1 MSPPR
6 RSRNT
11 KHLLSALQIAITLG
25 ILVFLFYD
33 SAKRAQMAEA
43 LRRADWRWLLA
54 GVFAYGAV
62 EILGA
67 IQWQLLLRIQGFRLP
82 WLQATS
88 IFFIGVFFTLFTPGL
103 IAGDAVQILY
113 LVKEKPERKAG
124 AVLVVVMDRILGLL
138 SLVVLAAVVAAA
150 RFHWLRRT
158 AVTARL
164 FDLTIV
170 LLAVGLL
177 CLIAAVP
184 AAKSRRLHN
193 VFSALHWADK
203 IAEIRD
209 ALGCYLVNRRRTAIA
224 FSLTVTAH
232 LFYFGTFYCTG
243 RALEGNVMTRAPSL
257 GEIFSIMP
265 IVNTLTALPISFAG
279 IGVRESLFQVLLH
292 DLSRAPEAVGVLIGA
307 LGFAIRLL
315 WGLPGGAAF
324 LWYRLPRVPSS

>member
-25 ILVFLFYD
+25 ILIFLFHD

-43 LRRADWRWLLA
+43 LRRADWHWLLA

-82 WLQATS
+82 WVQATS

-103 IAGDAVQILY
+103 IAGDAMQIFY
-113 LVKEKPERKAG
+113 LVKAKPEKKAS

-138 SLVVLAAVVAAA
+138 ALVVLATVIAAA
-150 RFHWLRRT
+150 RFRWLRGT
-158 AVTARL
+158 SVTARL
-164 FDLTIV
+164 FDLTII

-177 CLIAAVP
+177 SLIAAVP
-184 AAKSRRLHN
+184 TAKSRRLQKL
-193 VFSALHWADK
+193 FSALHLVDK

-209 ALGCYLVNRRRTAIA
+209 ALGCYLVNQRRTA
-224 FSLTVTAH
+224 
-232 LFYFGTFYCTG
+232 
-243 RALEGNVMTRAPSL
+243 
-257 GEIFSIMP
+257 
-265 IVNTLTALPISFAG
+265 
-279 IGVRESLFQVLLH
+279 
-292 DLSRAPEAVGVLIGA
+292 
-307 LGFAIRLL
+307 
-315 WGLPGGAAF
+315 
-324 LWYRLPRVPSS
+324 

>member
-1 MSPPR
+1 M
-6 RSRNT
+6 T
-11 KHLLSALQIAITLG
+11 KLFVRPLVVSALQIAITLG
-25 ILVFLFYD
+25 ILIFLFHD
-33 SAKRAQMAEA
+33 SAKRAQMGEA

-67 IQWQLLLRIQGFRLP
+67 IQWQLLLRIQGLRLP

-103 IAGDAVQILY
+103 IAGDAVQIFY
-113 LVKEKPERKAG
+113 LVKAKPERRAG
-124 AVLVVVMDRILGLL
+124 AVLVVVMDRVLGLL
-138 SLVVLAAVVAAA
+138 ALVTLAAVVAAA

-164 FDLTIV
+164 FDLTII

-177 CLIAAVP
+177 SLIAAVP
-184 AAKSRRLHN
+184 AAKSRRFQKL
-193 VFSALHWADK
+193 FSALHLAEK
-203 IAEIRD
+203 IAELRD
-209 ALGCYLVNRRRTAIA
+209 ALRRYFVSRRRTAIA
-224 FSLTVTAH
+224 LSLTVTAH

-243 RALEGNVMTRAPSL
+243 RALEGNVMARAPSL
-257 GEIFSIMP
+257 GEMFSIMP

-292 DLSRAPEAVGVLIGA
+292 RSVSRAGSCGVLIGA